1 MGKLTTPQVQA
12 MPRMAAP
19 APNSS
24 SLESSLAWR
33 TLGADARVSPSDN
46 QRTPM
51 RRLDQYA
58 AISTTTNGV
67 RAVLATIQTL
77 TQKGFGQHE
86 R

>member
-19 APNSS
+19 APDSS

-33 TLGADARVSPSDN
+33 TLGADTRESPSDN

-51 RRLDQYA
+51 RRVDQYA
-58 AISTTTNGV
+58 AIRRTTNGV
-67 RAVLATIQTL
+67 RPVLDPI
-77 TQKGFGQHE
+77 K